1 MLVHHVHG
9 IMFGANDIVYTGV
22 EMENDQA
29 DSKRRLSIVEWAKK
43 GVHVQIKL
51 RKKKK
56 SEERNGTDR

>member
-29 DSKRRLSIVEWAKK
+29 DSKRRFSIVEWAKK
-43 GVHVQIKL
+43 EFTY
-51 RKKKK
+51 R
-56 SEERNGTDR
+56 